1 MKIAI
6 TGANSSVGKI
16 LINQLLAMDDV
27 HIVAGARSDRA
38 LAELPESDRL
48 TGAKVDYQQPESLQA
63 TLAGCDCVV
72 HLAGILIESKHSNY
86 ATANVAATAAV
97 VDAAKAASVSRVVFV
112 SVVNAD
118 ANAKNAYLRSKGA
131 AEDLVK
137 ASGLAGGILRTPMLL
152 GPGSAGAASLV
163 GTAGRPQAKVLGG
176 GHYTMRPL
184 DIDDL
189 SRAIITLCQQTDQQ
203 VSSYD
208 LVGPE
213 SLAYRDLI
221 SRTAKHMGKAI
232 EISPVPVWTA
242 KLGAAINCTLK
253 GGGISPTV
261 IDVIT
266 SSEDVSENADQA
278 LGITLTPLDDTLKKI
293 IAAH

>member
-16 LINQLLAMDDV
+16 LINQLLAQDDMEV
-27 HIVAGARSDRA
+27 VAGARSDNA
-38 LAELPESDRL
+38 LSELPESSRL
-48 TGAKVDYQQPESLQA
+48 QGAKLDYQQPESLQTA
-63 TLAGCDCVV
+63 LAGCDCVV

-97 VDAAKAASVSRVVFV
+97 INAARAASVPRIVFV
-112 SVVNAD
+112 SVVHAD
-118 ANAKNAYLRSKGA
+118 PKARNAYLRSKGA

-137 ASGLAGGILRTPMLL
+137 ESGLAGGILRTPMLL

-163 GTAGRPQAKVLGG
+163 GTASRPQAKVLGG
-176 GHYTMRPL
+176 GHYSMRPL

-189 SRAIITLCQQTDQQ
+189 SRAIISLCQRSDQQ
-203 VSSYD
+203 VGSYD

-213 SLAYRDLI
+213 AIAYRDLI
-221 SRTAKHMGKAI
+221 SRTAKLMDKNI
-232 EISPVPVWTA
+232 EIASVPVWTA
-242 KLGAAINCTLK
+242 KLGAAITCTLK
-253 GGGISPTV
+253 GGGMSPTV

-266 SSEDVSENADQA
+266 GDENVTTNSDQE
-278 LGITLTPLDDTLKKI
+278 LGIQLTPLDDTLKKI
-293 IAAH
+293 ISAG

>member
-16 LINQLLAMDDV
+16 LIDQLLAQDDIDV
-27 HIVAGARSDRA
+27 VAGARSASA
-38 LAELPESDRL
+38 LAGLPESPRL
-48 TGAKVDYQQPESLQA
+48 TGAQVDYQDPESLRA
-63 TLAGCDCVV
+63 TLNGCDCVV
-72 HLAGILIESKHSNY
+72 HLAGILIENKHSNY

-97 VDAAKAASVSRVVFV
+97 MDAARAASVSRVVFV

-118 ANAKNAYLRSKGA
+118 PGARNAYLRSKGA
-131 AEDLVK
+131 AEDLVR

-163 GTAGRPQAKVLGG
+163 GTAGRGQAKVLGG
-176 GHYTMRPL
+176 GHYAMQPL

-189 SRAIITLCQQTDQQ
+189 CQAIINLSRSDDPAIN
-203 VSSYD
+203 SYD

-213 SLAYRDLI
+213 RIAYRDLI
-221 SRTAKHMGKAI
+221 SRTAKLMNKTV
-232 EISPVPVWTA
+232 EIASVPVWTA
-242 KLGAAINCTLK
+242 KIGAAINCTLK
-253 GGGISPTV
+253 GGGVSPTV

-266 SSEDVSENADQA
+266 SNEDVAQNSDQA
-278 LGITLTPLDDTLKKI
+278 LGIQLTTLDDTLRKI

>member
-16 LINQLLAMDDV
+16 LIKQLLAEDDMEV
-27 HIVAGARSDRA
+27 VAGARSDNA
-38 LAELPESDRL
+38 LSELPQSPRL
-48 TGAKVDYQQPESLQA
+48 QGAKVDYQQPESLEA
-63 TLAGCDCVV
+63 ALAGCDCVV
-72 HLAGILIESKHSNY
+72 HLAGILIENKHSNY

-97 VDAAKAASVSRVVFV
+97 LDAARAASVPRVVFV

-118 ANAKNAYLRSKGA
+118 PKAKNAYLRSKGA
-131 AEDLVK
+131 AEELVK

-163 GTAGRPQAKVLGG
+163 GTASRPQAKVLGG

-189 SRAIITLCQQTDQQ
+189 SRAIIALSRQTEQQ
-203 VSSYD
+203 VASYD
-208 LVGPE
+208 LVGPQ
-213 SLAYRDLI
+213 SIAYRDLI
-221 SRTAKHMGKAI
+221 ARTAKLMGRNI
-232 EISPVPVWTA
+232 EISPVPIWTA

-266 SSEDVSENADQA
+266 SSEDVAENSDQA
-278 LGITLTPLDDTLKKI
+278 LDIKLTSLDDTLNKI
-293 IAAH
+293 ISAH